1 MGSFIN
7 QNSNYLLIFISS
19 SRKLDVL
26 GEQKDAAPHCSR
38 AASCGSVQ
46 TGKKLS
52 VLTSTGGFGF
62 FWRTRAVTQAA
73 AFSPITEQEAEVGL
87 ISHQNQK
94 GGPIGL

>member
-26 GEQKDAAPHCSR
+26 GEQKDAAPLCSR
-38 AASCGSVQ
+38 AASCSSVQ
-46 TGKKLS
+46 TGTKLN
-52 VLTSTGGFGF
+52 VLTSTGVFGL
-62 FWRTRAVTQAA
+62 FWRTRAVTQPAA
-73 AFSPITEQEAEVGL
+73 LSLITELKAEVGL

-94 GGPIGL
+94 GSPVGL

>member
-26 GEQKDAAPHCSR
+26 REQKDAAPLCSW
-38 AASCGSVQ
+38 AASCSSVQ
-46 TGKKLS
+46 TGTKLN
-52 VLTSTGGFGF
+52 VLTSTGEFGF
-62 FWRTRAVTQAA
+62 FWRTWAATQAA
-73 AFSPITEQEAEVGL
+73 AFSLIAELKAEVGL

-94 GGPIGL
+94 GSPIGL